1 MLPWYGPLGVLS
13 MMDID
18 VDGITWALATET
30 HKQNSVIRAAPVTF
44 LAFIIIKIN
53 DYLHINRNKTRRS
66 CFHPVVFLYYDTTYV
81 TNLRNLNPAPAF
93 RRTRQE
99 LDRARLLLPN
109 IWSEIFV
116 IGQSPIRE
124 MHSNEVL
131 FLGLIAEKHIEDDLI
146 IRLNEVTPFALIVM
160 RMTRQLYLTRLNSQG
175 IPNLQCRY
183 FMLVLA
189 IVMLIQNVV
198 LSLHLTK
205 TKPLH

>member
-1 MLPWYGPLGVLS
+1 
-13 MMDID
+13 
-18 VDGITWALATET
+18 
-30 HKQNSVIRAAPVTF
+30 
-44 LAFIIIKIN
+44 
-53 DYLHINRNKTRRS
+53 
-66 CFHPVVFLYYDTTYV
+66 
-81 TNLRNLNPAPAF
+81 
-93 RRTRQE
+93 
-99 LDRARLLLPN
+99 
-109 IWSEIFV
+109 
-116 IGQSPIRE
+116 

-160 RMTRQLYLTRLNSQG
+160 ANDKTIISKQVKLTG

>member
-1 MLPWYGPLGVLS
+1 
-13 MMDID
+13 
-18 VDGITWALATET
+18 
-30 HKQNSVIRAAPVTF
+30 
-44 LAFIIIKIN
+44 
-53 DYLHINRNKTRRS
+53 
-66 CFHPVVFLYYDTTYV
+66 
-81 TNLRNLNPAPAF
+81 
-93 RRTRQE
+93 
-99 LDRARLLLPN
+99 
-109 IWSEIFV
+109 
-116 IGQSPIRE
+116 